1 MKKFDIRCRYNSIPL
16 HSTLFLILG
25 LPQSSG
31 WQWLMVHSVKIASD
45 ENLATILI
53 CNIALYTQYL
63 HQNSLFYQR
72 LSTAYK
78 MDLRRKLPSRF
89 LKKSLHNQFHKK
101 VSVPT
106 FYTLFVF
113 SLDPDH
119 KSMLIL
125 HQKSWLLQFLY
136 RKAPIR
142 GLDLQPLLLHSPSK
156 CLAWVKKCCHV
167 WLDQNFDPSL
177 LTNKLWLVFIGKKN

>member
-1 MKKFDIRCRYNSIPL
+1 MPR
-16 HSTLFLILG
+16 
-25 LPQSSG
+25 
-31 WQWLMVHSVKIASD
+31 
-45 ENLATILI
+45 
-53 CNIALYTQYL
+53 
-63 HQNSLFYQR
+63 
-72 LSTAYK
+72 
-78 MDLRRKLPSRF
+78 
-89 LKKSLHNQFHKK
+89 
-101 VSVPT
+101 

-142 GLDLQPLLLHSPSK
+142 GLDLQPLLLHSASK

-177 LTNKLWLVFIGKKN
+177 LTNKLWLIFMGKKAKKKFKMADSKKAHFSKSPILKIFSRKFLRWVLGLVGLNDEKCIDVA